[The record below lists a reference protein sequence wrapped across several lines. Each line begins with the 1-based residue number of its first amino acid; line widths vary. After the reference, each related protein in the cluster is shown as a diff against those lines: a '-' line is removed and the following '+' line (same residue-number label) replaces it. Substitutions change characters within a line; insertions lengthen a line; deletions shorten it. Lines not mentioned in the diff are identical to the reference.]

1 MFAVSDGYSFV
12 TIVSIL
18 CSFFSLLFS
27 FFNKRNL
34 SSMVKL
40 DEAIDKSY
48 RRTKEA
54 KEAKVD
60 HGDGVAAETDHGD
73 GVAAETELT
82 VVVPDNAK
90 KDTGELRI

>member
-12 TIVSIL
+12 TIVAIL

-34 SSMVKL
+34 SSMMKL
-40 DEAIDKSY
+40 DEA
-48 RRTKEA
+48 KEA
-54 KEAKVD
+54 KDAKVD
-60 HGDGVAAETDHGD
+60 HGDGVAAET
-73 GVAAETELT
+73 EPT

-90 KDTGELRI
+90 KDTGELRL